1 MMKILFTFC
10 FAFILFA
17 FSDTQIPE
25 QKMTKEDYIEK
36 FKSIAVEQMNLY
48 GIPASITLAQGI
60 LESGN
65 GNSLLATEANNHFG
79 IKCHKEWNGPTYH
92 MDDDEVNECFRR
104 YENPDE
110 SYRDHSLFLTT
121 RPRYS
126 FLFELDI
133 LDYKSWANGLKTA
146 GYATNPN
153 YANLLIKNIEEFELF
168 KFDKLYKADPNHRQ
182 NLITAKET
190 VPNNINSSD
199 EDFEGIMLYSG
210 NRKVYKHNGVRFI
223 YAKSGDTFK
232 SIAADTEIAEW
243 QLCKYNDLK
252 KKDKLADGQIIYLQ
266 VKKNKAKE
274 SFHIVQPGETL
285 YGISQQH
292 AIRLKKLCKY
302 NTLSSDATLFPNQKI
317 KLR

>member
-1 MMKILFTFC
+1 MKILLYTLL
-10 FAFILFA
+10 ALILFSRSEA
-17 FSDTQIPE
+17 QLPDQRIS
-25 QKMTKEDYIEK
+25 KEEYIEK
-36 FKSIAVEQMNLY
+36 YKEIAIEQMNLY
-48 GIPASITLAQGI
+48 SIPASITLAQGI

-92 MDDDEVNECFRR
+92 MDDDEANECFRR

-133 LDYKSWANGLKTA
+133 SDYTGWAHGLKTA

-153 YANLLIKNIEEFELF
+153 YANLLIKNIEEFEL
-168 KFDKLYKADPNHRQ
+168 YKADPNHRQ
-182 NLITAKET
+182 NLIAAKET

-199 EDFEGIMLYSG
+199 EDFEGIVLYTG

-243 QLCKYNDLK
+243 QLRKYNDLK
-252 KKDKLADGQIIYLQ
+252 KKDKLTGGQVIYVQ
-266 VKKNKAKE
+266 AKKNKARE

-292 AIRLKKLCKY
+292 AIRLKKLCQY
-302 NTLSSDATLFPNQKI
+302 NTLERDAILYPDQKI